1 MQNNGWIREN
11 VNGNNFLRWAL
22 FCNTVIK
29 IEWNGRGNAVKY
41 AVNFYERK
49 EERRRERKKREKCVR
64 HGRPRTF
71 HSEILMI
78 ESRNV

>member
-29 IEWNGRGNAVKY
+29 IEWNRRGNAVKY

-49 EERRRERKKREKCVR
+49 EERRKEKKREEREKCVR

-71 HSEILMI
+71 NSEILMI
-78 ESRNV
+78 ES